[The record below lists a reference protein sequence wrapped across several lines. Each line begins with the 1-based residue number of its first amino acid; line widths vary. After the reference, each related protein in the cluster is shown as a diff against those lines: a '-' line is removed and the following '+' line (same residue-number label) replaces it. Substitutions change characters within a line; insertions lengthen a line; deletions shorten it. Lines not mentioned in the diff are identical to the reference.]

1 MSFLFD
7 DIFHG
12 FRLFFN
18 TQKQEKDSKFLYD
31 VSFGLQPFLFDKSDN
46 DSSSLIYDEEDD
58 VKLMYFIQEG
68 SVGIGYYVYSQ
79 GLSKT

>member
-1 MSFLFD
+1 
-7 DIFHG
+7 
-12 FRLFFN
+12 
-18 TQKQEKDSKFLYD
+18 
-31 VSFGLQPFLFDKSDN
+31 VAFGLQPFLFDKTDN
-46 DSSSLIYDEEDD
+46 SSSSLIYDEEDD